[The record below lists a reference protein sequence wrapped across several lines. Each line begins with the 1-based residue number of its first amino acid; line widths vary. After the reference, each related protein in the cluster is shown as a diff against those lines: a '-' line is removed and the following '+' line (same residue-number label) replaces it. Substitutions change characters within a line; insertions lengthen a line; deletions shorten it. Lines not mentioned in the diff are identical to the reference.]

1 MYAQTARSADDLKL
15 AIVDMEETEK
25 RFSAVYD
32 KEDPVFQTIEQ
43 LLTEWKQIIEQLQE
57 SDSASSS
64 EQSTPPEDSNTASGT
79 SN

>member
-1 MYAQTARSADDLKL
+1 MR
-15 AIVDMEETEK
+15 E
-25 RFSAVYD
+25 RR
-32 KEDPVFQTIEQ
+32 KEPREGSEIDPVFQTIEQ